1 MRRSCPPKAGQAVT
15 SGAKTGAISAAQESR
30 WGPEGGA
37 GEPPGLQETV
47 GDGGVVTGFGHD
59 LSSVAGIGCQ
69 DAVIAH

>member
-1 MRRSCPPKAGQAVT
+1 MQAVT
-15 SGAKTGAISAAQESR
+15 WGAKTGAISAAQESR

-47 GDGGVVTGFGHD
+47 GNGEGGHD
-59 LSSVAGIGCQ
+59 LASVAGIGCQ